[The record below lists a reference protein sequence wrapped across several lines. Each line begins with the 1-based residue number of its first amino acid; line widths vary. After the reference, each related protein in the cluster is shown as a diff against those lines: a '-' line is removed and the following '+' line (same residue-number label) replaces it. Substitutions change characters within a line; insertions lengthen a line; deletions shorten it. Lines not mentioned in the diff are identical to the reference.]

1 MQTRCIDFSKYSSLR
16 IGAPVEVHLIRSSKD
31 AQECVAR
38 GFSLIGKA
46 QNLLISPYA
55 KNLAML
61 DKEIFSQIIIES
73 QSTTNGVQDDK
84 KHTQSSQNST
94 QKECVLV
101 GAALSSSKIFSFF
114 KTQDLGG
121 VEFLQGL
128 PGSLGGI
135 IKMNAGLKSSSGQNY
150 EICEMLDS
158 INIDGEWID
167 AEKIP
172 FSYRSSGING
182 VILQARLKKI
192 QGFNDALSKDFLTIR
207 AKHPKMP
214 SCGSCFKNPKGDFA
228 GRLLESVGLKGFSI
242 GGVAFSPQHANFLVN
257 LGGGSFED
265 AFALI
270 ELAKKRVFEA
280 FNIMLECEVQI
291 IS

>member
-16 IGAPVEVHLIRSSKD
+16 IGAPIEVHLIRSSKD

-38 GFSLIGKA
+38 GFSLVGKA

-61 DKEIFSQIIIES
+61 DKEIFSQIITES
-73 QSTTNGVQDDK
+73 QSATN
-84 KHTQSSQNST
+84 SA

-114 KTQDLGG
+114 KAQNLGG

-158 INIDGEWID
+158 ININGEWID

-172 FSYRSSGING
+172 FSYRSSGISG

-242 GGVAFSPQHANFLVN
+242 GGVALSAQHANFLVN

>member
-16 IGAPVEVHLIRSSKD
+16 IGAPIEVHLIRSSKD

-38 GFSLIGKA
+38 GFSLVGKA

-61 DKEIFSQIIIES
+61 DKEIFSQIITES
-73 QSTTNGVQDDK
+73 QSAT
-84 KHTQSSQNST
+84 NST

-114 KTQDLGG
+114 KAQNLGG

-158 INIDGEWID
+158 ININGEWID

-172 FSYRSSGING
+172 FSYRSSGISG

-242 GGVAFSPQHANFLVN
+242 GGVALSAQHANFLVN

>member
-16 IGAPVEVHLIRSSKD
+16 IGAPTEVHLIRSSKD
-31 AQECVAR
+31 AQECVVR
-38 GFSLIGKA
+38 GFSLVGKA
-46 QNLLISPYA
+46 QNLLISPHA

-61 DKEIFSQIIIES
+61 DKEIFSQISIENRENITS
-73 QSTTNGVQDDK
+73 D
-84 KHTQSSQNST
+84 T

-114 KTQDLGG
+114 KAQNLGG

-135 IKMNAGLKSSSGQNY
+135 IKMNAGLKSGSGQNY

-158 INIDGEWID
+158 ININGEWID
-167 AEKIP
+167 AKN
-172 FSYRSSGING
+172 FSFDYRSSGISG

-228 GRLLESVGLKGFSI
+228 GRLLESVGLRGFSI
-242 GGVAFSPQHANFLVN
+242 GGVGFSAQHANFLVN
-257 LGGGSFED
+257 LGGGTFED
-265 AFALI
+265 ALALL

-280 FNIMLECEVQI
+280 FGVMLECEVQI

>member
-16 IGAPVEVHLIRSSKD
+16 IGAPIEVHLIRSSKD
-31 AQECVAR
+31 AQECIAR

-46 QNLLISPYA
+46 QNLLISPHA

-61 DKEIFSQIIIES
+61 DKEIFSQISIES
-73 QSTTNGVQDDK
+73 RENTTNGVQE
-84 KHTQSSQNST
+84 NS
-94 QKECVLV
+94 VLV

-114 KTQDLGG
+114 KAQNLGG

-158 INIDGEWID
+158 ININGEWID
-167 AEKIP
+167 AKKIP
-172 FSYRSSGING
+172 FSYRSSGISG

-192 QGFNDALSKDFLTIR
+192 QGFDDALSKDFLTIR

-242 GGVAFSPQHANFLVN
+242 GGVGFSAQHANFLVN

-265 AFALI
+265 ALALI

-280 FNIMLECEVQI
+280 FGIMLECEVQI